1 MHIETKCLHEGY
13 KPGNG
18 EPKALPIYQSTTY
31 TYDSTEHIGQL
42 FDLSADGHMYS
53 RISNPTVAAVE
64 QKIAALEGGVGAL
77 CTTSGQAASLLAV
90 LNICTAGDHFVAAST
105 IYGGTVNLFAVT
117 LKKFGIECT
126 FGRGRAGGGDRKG
139 VPPQHKGVVR

>member
-42 FDLSADGHMYS
+42 FDQYH
-53 RISNPTVAAVE
+53 
-64 QKIAALEGGVGAL
+64 
-77 CTTSGQAASLLAV
+77 
-90 LNICTAGDHFVAAST
+90 
-105 IYGGTVNLFAVT
+105 
-117 LKKFGIECT
+117 CT
-126 FGRGRAGGGDRKG
+126 FRVGL
-139 VPPQHKGVVR
+139 